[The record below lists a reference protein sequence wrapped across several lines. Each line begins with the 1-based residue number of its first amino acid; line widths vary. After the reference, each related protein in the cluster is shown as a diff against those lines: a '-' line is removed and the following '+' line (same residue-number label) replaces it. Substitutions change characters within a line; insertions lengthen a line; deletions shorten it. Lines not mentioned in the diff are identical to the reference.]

1 MSERMLLNG
10 LRKAQKVGIYT
21 DVDEDDA
28 DRESESDRSDHIMEQ
43 NRMG

>member
-1 MSERMLLNG
+1 MLVNG
-10 LRKAQKVGIYT
+10 LRKTQKVSIYT

-28 DRESESDRSDHIMEQ
+28 DRDSENANPIMEQ